1 MARGDGQQ
9 NQQNR
14 FNPLSSSP
22 PEAASASRSV
32 STMDDTNSPFFLHNG
47 DNPGLILVSHPFT
60 GSNYNTWRRSMLM
73 ALNAKNKVGFVD
85 ATLLRPSAG
94 DLTFNFWSRSNSRV
108 ASWLLNSV
116 SKEIGDSL
124 LYLDSARDIW
134 IDLYDR
140 FHQSNAPRI
149 FQIKK
154 HLLGM
159 SQGSL
164 DVNTYYT
171 RLKIL

>member
-1 MARGDGQQ
+1 MARGGGQQ
-9 NQQNR
+9 NQQNY

-22 PEAASASRSV
+22 PEAASASR
-32 STMDDTNSPFFLHNG
+32 
-47 DNPGLILVSHPFT
+47 
-60 GSNYNTWRRSMLM
+60 SNYNTWRRSMLM

-85 ATLLRPSAG
+85 GTLLRPSAG
-94 DLTFNFWSRSNSRV
+94 DLTFNFFSRSNSMV
-108 ASWLLNSV
+108 ASWLLNLV

-124 LYLDSARDIW
+124 LYLDSVRDIW

-140 FHQSNAPRI
+140 FHQSNAPQI

-154 HLLGM
+154 LLLGL